1 MSNAGKPK
9 PAFFAAITVMVL
21 GLVGFAFYRCNA
33 KKKEETAAG
42 GGGSGSGF
50 VDPRKA
56 AGGGGAAKTAENPDP
71 NAPPTTETKYEFEPA
86 QRLPEVKGVGQFKPL
101 GATRTVRFAVN
112 VWAGWAP
119 IIWANG
125 GHEAKKKWKDAK
137 GGEFQI
143 ELVLIDDPVIM
154 RDTVAAGNAHIGW
167 ATVDM
172 LPLLVQGLKKD
183 SRTMPRVYQQVD
195 WSNGGD
201 GIVVRD
207 TIKDVS
213 SLRGKTV
220 VLAQN
225 SPSHYFLMNMLLN
238 AGVGLKEVDIQP
250 VKTAFQAAA
259 AFNQNKKVAG
269 AVSWAPDIYNLT
281 KPGTGNKLLV
291 STVEANKL
299 IADVWFARAD
309 FGTAHPEIIEG
320 IVRGIFDGMEELK
333 TDANKEGVGKL
344 MDTFYNLPPGTAKGM
359 LGDAHWTNYAENRD
373 FFLVSSNATN
383 FERTY
388 DTAYLLYKENGS
400 VDAKVEFDKIVDFSV
415 VKKLGAEEKYASQ
428 KNTYEYKFTPASAE
442 SINVEKQILD
452 KTVVIKFFPN
462 SHEVFHKVPGTG
474 GAQVLYDGNV
484 EFTIEQIAKLAG
496 TFGAAR
502 IVIEGH
508 TDASMKG
515 VADDALVKGLSQRR
529 ANSVKEALVN
539 KFKMNPNQF
548 SVIGHGWDKP
558 ADPADANNHA
568 KNRRVEV
575 RVVPAEAQ

>member
-1 MSNAGKPK
+1 MSNGAGKPK
-9 PAFFAAITVMVL
+9 PTFFAAIAFVVL

-33 KKKEETAAG
+33 KKKEESAAG
-42 GGGSGSGF
+42 GGSQF
-50 VDPRKA
+50 VDPRK
-56 AGGGGAAKTAENPDP
+56 GSGAPTKTAENPDP
-71 NAPPTTETKYEFEPA
+71 NAPPTTETKYEWEPL
-86 QRLPEVKGVGQFKPL
+86 QRLPEVKGVGEFKAL
-101 GATRTVRFAVN
+101 GTPRTVRFAVN

-125 GHEAKKKWKDAK
+125 GHEPKKKWKDAK
-137 GGEFQI
+137 GGEFQV
-143 ELVLIDDPVIM
+143 ELVLIDAPVTM
-154 RDTVAAGNAHIGW
+154 RDTFAAGNVHIGW

-183 SRTMPRVYQQVD
+183 SRTMPRVYQQID

-207 TIKDVS
+207 TIKDVGG
-213 SLRGKTV
+213 LRGKTV

-238 AGVGLKEVDIQP
+238 AGVSLGDVKIQP

-259 AFNQNKKVAG
+259 AFNQNKNLAG

-281 KPGTGNKLLV
+281 KEGTGNKMLV

-309 FGTAHPEIIEG
+309 FGQAHPEIIEG
-320 IVRGIFDGMEELK
+320 LVRGIFDAMEELQ
-333 TDANKEGVGKL
+333 TDKNKESVGAL
-344 MDTFYNLPPGTAKGM
+344 MDKFYNLPAGEAKNM

-373 FFLVSSNATN
+373 FFLVSSNPTN

-388 DTAYLLYKENGS
+388 DTAYLLYKEGGAI
-400 VDAKVEFDKIVDFSV
+400 DDKKIEFDKLVDFTFI
-415 VKKLGAEEKYASQ
+415 KKLGKEPKYASQ
-428 KNTYEYKFTPASAE
+428 KNTYEFKFTPASAE
-442 SINVEKQILD
+442 TLNVERQILD

-462 SHEVFHKVPGTG
+462 SHDLFHKVPGPG
-474 GAQVLYDGNV
+474 GGVVYYDGNV
-484 EFTIEQIAKLAG
+484 EYTVEQIAKLAG

-508 TDASMKG
+508 TDSSMKSSG
-515 VADDALVKGLSQRR
+515 ADEALVKELSQHR
-529 ANSVKEALVN
+529 ANAVKEALVN

-548 SVIGHGWDKP
+548 SAAGYGWERP
-558 ADPADANNHA
+558 ADPADPNNHA